1 MTLRVGLAGLGM
13 MGRHHARILRELD
26 GVELVAAADPAGDKH
41 RVLHGAVPVVAGVSE
56 LIRFG
61 LDYCVVA
68 TPTSTHLQAGLE
80 LADAGIATLMEKP
93 LAGRLED
100 ARVLTDAFAS
110 AGVLAGVGQVERY
123 NPAVQAMASHLAAGA
138 IGKLYQV
145 TTTRQGPYPGR
156 IGDVGVVLDLATH
169 DIDIVT
175 AVTGQRIAS
184 VSAHT
189 MKRSGQRH
197 EDLLTAICLLEDGTV
212 SSHQVNWL
220 SPFKQRLTTALGER
234 GCLQADTLH
243 ADLTFYANGSAAT
256 DWAAAEVF
264 RGVSEGDTIRYA
276 IAKKEPLAVEHE
288 AFRDAVFGGA
298 ASIVPFNDALGII
311 AVAEAILASSAAG
324 GAVTRVG
331 YTVSERPSS
340 R

>member
-1 MTLRVGLAGLGM
+1 MSLRVGLAGVGM

-26 GVELVAAADPAGDKH
+26 GVELVAAADPAGDRH
-41 RVLHGAVPVVAGVSE
+41 RVLHSGIPVVAGVEE
-56 LIRFG
+56 LIGFG

-68 TPTSTHLQAGLE
+68 TPTSTHLETGLR
-80 LADAGIATLMEKP
+80 LAAAGIATLMEKP
-93 LAGRLED
+93 LAARRED
-100 ARVLTDAFAS
+100 AQLLAHAFATE
-110 AGVLAGVGQVERY
+110 GVLGAVGQVERY
-123 NPAVQAMASHLAAGA
+123 NPAVQAMAGHLTAGA

-145 TTTRQGPYPGR
+145 TTSRQGPYPGR

-175 AVTGQRIAS
+175 AVTGQRITS
-184 VSAHT
+184 VTAHT
-189 MKRSGQRH
+189 SRRSGQPH
-197 EDLLTAICLLEDGTV
+197 EDLLTAICLLDDGTI
-212 SSHQVNWL
+212 SSHLVNWL

-256 DWAAAEVF
+256 DWPAAEVF

-276 IAKKEPLAVEHE
+276 IRKKEPLAAEHE
-288 AFRDAVFGGA
+288 AFRDALLGEP
-298 ASIVPFNDALGII
+298 ASVVRFADALDTI
-311 AVAEAILASSAAG
+311 AVAEAILASADAS
-324 GAVTRVG
+324 GAVVKVG
-331 YTVSERPSS
+331 YTVSDRPSS